1 MKNIEN
7 EIKETLNLLK
17 PEKILTADEYF
28 YAKILTK
35 INEIKNEKEF
45 ENENIKFGFFKPALL
60 FLIILINIFS
70 AVYFSK
76 TNSAENEIRIEYYSK
91 MANEYDF
98 NIHSSINTNSNFK
111 KNIDSYL
118 H

>member
-7 EIKETLNLLK
+7 EIKEK
-17 PEKILTADEYF
+17 KS
-28 YAKILTK
+28 
-35 INEIKNEKEF
+35 EKEF

-70 AVYFSK
+70 AVYFLKS
-76 TNSAENEIRIEYYSK
+76 NSAENEIRIKYYSK

-98 NIHSSINTNSNFK
+98 NIHSSINTNSN
-111 KNIDSYL
+111 
-118 H
+118 